1 MLTACFPKDVDNS
14 TSESET
20 EDKSPAVL
28 ESEDET
34 NVEEYNAL
42 KDPEINRKFDFDK
55 DLHFIHISE
64 VNNNALNERPL
75 GGIESQDVYY
85 DKNENVLYFFY
96 DSKLPTSKTEMI
108 VVQDKF
114 NHDYLL
120 EYDLHL
126 IEGNSASLTFNFIDN
141 EYVNNDNRLFLDKML
156 DLKVTDDKL
165 SVSIDGNEYEVNNG
179 ESLEVPIENGDVKSK
194 LVIANYGKL
203 NTLENMSY
211 HEIEGAYVEHED

>member
-1 MLTACFPKDVDNS
+1 MLTACFPKDIDNS

-20 EDKSPAVL
+20 EDKSPAAL

-42 KDPEINRKFDFDK
+42 KDPEINKKFDFDK

-165 SVSIDGNEYEVNNG
+165 SISIDGNEYEVNNG
-179 ESLEVPIENGDVKSK
+179 ESLEIPIENGDVKSK

-211 HEIEGAYVEHED
+211 HEIEDAYVEHED